1 MVQEENGKDPDATR
15 LLLLEDKWVPLFP
28 LLSPYRCPHPRSPR
42 ACPTGI
48 WRYMAMPAS
57 AHGRKVVGRV
67 EMAIS
72 IPFFPISCPAWN
84 MKQNKTK
91 QKTKC
96 PWSKHLCVQIA
107 VSEARRGIGAQ
118 GLGAFEEQK
127 GLTARWHSLVHPL
140 IFICTDAGPLFV
152 IRGGKADLWKAN
164 VPSAA

>member
-1 MVQEENGKDPDATR
+1 MGASLPASFS
-15 LLLLEDKWVPLFP
+15 LLLPPPTQPPGLSYRDLEV
-28 LLSPYRCPHPRSPR
+28 HGH
-42 ACPTGI
+42 ACMWSWQESCGEGGNGNFH
-48 WRYMAMPAS
+48 S
-57 AHGRKVVGRV
+57 
-67 EMAIS
+67 
-72 IPFFPISCPAWN
+72 FFPISCPAWN

-107 VSEARRGIGAQ
+107 VSEARQGIGAQ